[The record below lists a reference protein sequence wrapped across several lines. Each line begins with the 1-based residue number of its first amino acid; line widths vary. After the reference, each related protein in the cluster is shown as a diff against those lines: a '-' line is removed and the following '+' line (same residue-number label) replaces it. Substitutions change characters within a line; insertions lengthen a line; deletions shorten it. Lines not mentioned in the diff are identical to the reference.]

1 MNVPFNKINAKDAAD
16 MIGVD
21 YTTVLG
27 WCKKGIINYSD
38 ISDGTGRPRYQLD
51 EEEIECIKKLKKKHG
66 TRKAMLY
73 YKKDWNNKP
82 VKKKEDE
89 WHDDSH
95 IFLDEAELFSKQNEE
110 FHQEPEVKEEETQR
124 EETQMV
130 EPQEY
135 SYAKDDFNVDKIT
148 NTILYIREVK
158 ERLNDL
164 EAEKA
169 QLLNELESLRKEVM
183 DAI

>member
-1 MNVPFNKINAKDAAD
+1 MNVPYNKINARDAAD

-38 ISDGTGRPRYQLD
+38 ISDGMGKSRYMLD
-51 EEEIECIKKLKKKHG
+51 EEEVEYIKKLKKKHG
-66 TRKAMLY
+66 TRKAMMY

-82 VKKKEDE
+82 VKKKEDD
-89 WHDDSH
+89 WRDDSH
-95 IFLDEAELFSKQNEE
+95 IFADAAELFCKQNEE
-110 FHQEPEVKEEETQR
+110 FQQQTETQ
-124 EETQMV
+124 EEAQMV
-130 EPQEY
+130 EPQQEY
-135 SYAKDDFNVDKIT
+135 SYGNDDFNVDKIT

-164 EAEKA
+164 EAEKN
-169 QLLNELESLRKEVM
+169 QLLKELEDLRKEVM